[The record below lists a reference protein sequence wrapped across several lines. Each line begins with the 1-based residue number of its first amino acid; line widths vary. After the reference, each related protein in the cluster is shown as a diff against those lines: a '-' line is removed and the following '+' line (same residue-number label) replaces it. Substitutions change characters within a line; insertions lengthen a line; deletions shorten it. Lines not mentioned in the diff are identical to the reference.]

1 MDNSSGESGEAV
13 KSRSVGGNTTTYSD
27 RLSHLPDFIIHH
39 ILSFVDTKCAVQ
51 TSVLSRGW
59 RYSWK
64 HVPVLILHNSSFG
77 QYSSFE
83 RFVDNVLSLRHPF
96 NVREMIYTV
105 IYPPEEEEEEEEE
118 EGEGGGEGEG
128 DSQFVKLIKYAV
140 SHDAHRLVLK
150 LFFIMV
156 PEDSYRFSDLFST
169 ISNCRLKTL
178 ELYGVGIDSGF
189 ESYGFPMLTTLKLG
203 QCLLASDKDGVF
215 DPFSILPCLENLV
228 LSHCNHL
235 DRGYLG
241 HVSRLKISGL
251 RLLRLKLDS
260 VWSTSLEIFAPRL
273 KSFRFHHDMGE
284 LKFSKLSFPI
294 LDHAVIQIDDES
306 SFMEEDKERLMDC
319 VITLFQGLSNATTLL
334 LDSRTVEVL
343 TIIPEI
349 IEQRPSPFT
358 RLKTL
363 IVKADSVP
371 YTLLNYFLKGS
382 SSTKPTL
389 EFV

>member
-1 MDNSSGESGEAV
+1 MNNNDNNSSSCESGKAV
-13 KSRSVGGNTTTYSD
+13 KRIPEGDDTATD

-39 ILSFVDTKCAVQ
+39 ILSFLETKWAVQ
-51 TSVLSRGW
+51 TSVLSRSW
-59 RYSWK
+59 RSAWK
-64 HVPVLILHNSSFG
+64 HVPVINLHSLRFREPSSFR
-77 QYSSFE
+77 

-96 NVREMIYTV
+96 KVHEMIF
-105 IYPPEEEEEEEEE
+105 ILEEDDEEEDVRFIAKVAE
-118 EGEGGGEGEG
+118 
-128 DSQFVKLIKYAV
+128 YAL
-140 SHDAHRLVLK
+140 SHGTQHLVFELTGVWSYQK
-150 LFFIMV
+150 
-156 PEDSYRFSDLFST
+156 EDSYRFSDLFST